1 LKLFKWYSMGKIY
14 KAIIFGS
21 NGQDGYY
28 LSKLLGRE
36 SVEFICVSRKGN
48 AVHGD
53 VGDYGFVEGQIK
65 EYQPSYIFH
74 FAARSTTQHHALF
87 ENHQTICT
95 GTLNILEAAKLYCPN
110 AKVFI
115 SGSAMQFK
123 NNGLPIDEQAPFE
136 GSSPYAVARIQSVYA
151 ARYYRDKFGL
161 QVYVGY
167 FFNHDSP
174 LRTEQHVNQKIVK
187 IVNRIYAG
195 STEKLE
201 LGNIDVKKEFN
212 FAGDTVEA
220 VWMLVNQNIVYEA
233 IIGSGKA
240 YGIKDWVECCFR
252 KRNLDWKDYVI
263 VKREFTAEYD
273 VLVSNPKLIKSLG
286 WEQKVS
292 FHQLADLMMDCS
304 TSQ

>member
-1 LKLFKWYSMGKIY
+1 MGRIT

-28 LSKLLGRE
+28 LSKLLERE
-36 SVEFICVSRKGN
+36 NIEFICISRKGN

-53 VGDYGFVEGQIK
+53 VSDYGFVEGQIR
-65 EYQPSYIFH
+65 EYQPSHIFH
-74 FAARSTTQHHALF
+74 FAAKSTTQHHALF

-95 GTLNILEAAKLYCPN
+95 GTLNILEAVKLYCPN

-123 NNGLPIDEQAPFE
+123 NNGLPIDEQTPFE
-136 GSSPYAVARIQSVYA
+136 GSSPYAVARVQSVYS
-151 ARYYRDKFGL
+151 ARYYRDKCGL

-187 IVNRIYAG
+187 AVNRIYAG
-195 STEKLE
+195 STETLE

-212 FAGDTVEA
+212 YAGDVVEA

-233 IIGSGKA
+233 VIGSGKA
-240 YGIKDWVECCFR
+240 YSIKEWVEYCFHR
-252 KRNLDWKDYVI
+252 RNRNWQEYVI
-263 VKREFTAEYD
+263 VKSDFTTEYD

-286 WEQKVS
+286 WEQKVN
-292 FHQLADLMMDCS
+292 FHQLADVMMGD
-304 TSQ
+304 TNSQ